1 MQREGE
7 EKGGREKEMEFRTKT
22 EIEREIMKG
31 FVLQVR
37 TLHFLSVSH
46 ANINN

>member
-1 MQREGE
+1 MQRKGE
-7 EKGGREKEMEFRTKT
+7 EKGRREKEMEFRTKT

-31 FVLQVR
+31 FCPPGKDLP
-37 TLHFLSVSH
+37 FFSVSH